1 MAAKKPPSRVNEFL
15 RPKFG
20 AVAGILA
27 QSPAVADSFGRWPG
41 FILMM
46 MAMMVVLVVGL
57 ATIAV
62 VSKGAS
68 HLLGII

>member
-1 MAAKKPPSRVNEFL
+1 VNELL

-27 QSPAVADSFGRWPG
+27 QSPAVAGSFGRWPG

-46 MAMMVVLVVGL
+46 TAMTVVLVVSL
-57 ATIAV
+57 TTIAV
-62 VSKGAS
+62 IGRGTS
-68 HLLGII
+68 HLLGIF